1 MIKVYGGCFEIGGS
15 GFGLLLYFS
24 VGDCVLPCGRQSSVT
39 QRTAGK
45 TRCTQIKPVTIAKDV
60 GVYKLSS

>member
-24 VGDCVLPCGRQSSVT
+24 VGDRVLPCGRQVL
-39 QRTAGK
+39 RY
-45 TRCTQIKPVTIAKDV
+45 PKD
-60 GVYKLSS
+60 